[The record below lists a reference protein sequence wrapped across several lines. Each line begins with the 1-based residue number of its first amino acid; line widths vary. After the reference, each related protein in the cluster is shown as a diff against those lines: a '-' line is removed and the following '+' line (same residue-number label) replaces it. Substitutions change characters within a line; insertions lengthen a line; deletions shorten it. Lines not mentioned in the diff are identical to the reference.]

1 MNQARKRTG
10 TKKVLSMILVLVML
24 LSLLSMAAF
33 TLPTAAS
40 SDGAASNDGFK
51 RIVHID
57 CGRKYF
63 RAADLKK
70 IIDYAAENYYTDVEL
85 AFGNDGLRFLL
96 DDMSL
101 TANGTLYDS
110 NKVTSAIQKGNK
122 AFYDAGTNELTE
134 SEMTDIISYAREKGI
149 GIIPMFDAP
158 GHLQA
163 VVKAMET
170 LGMSPVYT
178 TPTTSGTSVNYAI
191 DTTDNAST
199 SFVKALMQKYI
210 TYFKKQGCTMFNF
223 AADECGFS
231 EMTNTAYT
239 SYAEFV
245 NDLAAMVKNAN
256 MTPMAFNDGIYHLN
270 LKTNTDFDTSI
281 VVCYW
286 DATDTKYAPAAD
298 LASRGFK
305 ILNTNNKWYYV
316 IGIESGSWFGY
327 QFAINNMK
335 TYDCLTIDGNNKQTM
350 PVGCM
355 AAIWCDTPTKNVNW
369 TNVQSYI
376 STFSTSN
383 PNYFKASATTPE
395 KPGVQQSTENKTVSV
410 TVGGTTTVPIDGKN
424 LSADG
429 QTYATENPDI
439 ATVTVSG
446 QDEQPGNVTYTKESV
461 NYRTLAG
468 SNTSWTRTEYYYPVG
483 ENYYPVYA
491 YFDYGSYR
499 YYYGYSTTDSTNDV
513 KRIDRSWNGGNSVT
527 VYSKS
532 VQATIPASTTL
543 TFKGVAVGTTYVT
556 IDNVK

>member
-40 SDGAASNDGFK
+40 FDSAASNDDFK

-63 RAADLKK
+63 SAADLKK
-70 IIDYAAENYYTDVEL
+70 IIDYAADNYYTDVEL

-96 DDMSL
+96 DNM
-101 TANGTLYDS
+101 TLHVGDKTYDS
-110 NKVTSAIQKGNK
+110 SSVTTAIQNGNK
-122 AFYDAGTNELTE
+122 AFYNTGTNELTE

-210 TYFKKQGCTMFNF
+210 TYFKNQGCTMFNF

-245 NDLAAMVKNAN
+245 NDLAAMVKNA
-256 MTPMAFNDGIYHLN
+256 T
-270 LKTNTDFDTSI
+270 
-281 VVCYW
+281 
-286 DATDTKYAPAAD
+286 
-298 LASRGFK
+298 
-305 ILNTNNKWYYV
+305 
-316 IGIESGSWFGY
+316 
-327 QFAINNMK
+327 
-335 TYDCLTIDGNNKQTM
+335 
-350 PVGCM
+350 
-355 AAIWCDTPTKNVNW
+355 
-369 TNVQSYI
+369 
-376 STFSTSN
+376 
-383 PNYFKASATTPE
+383 
-395 KPGVQQSTENKTVSV
+395 
-410 TVGGTTTVPIDGKN
+410 
-424 LSADG
+424 
-429 QTYATENPDI
+429 
-439 ATVTVSG
+439 
-446 QDEQPGNVTYTKESV
+446 
-461 NYRTLAG
+461 
-468 SNTSWTRTEYYYPVG
+468 
-483 ENYYPVYA
+483 
-491 YFDYGSYR
+491 
-499 YYYGYSTTDSTNDV
+499 
-513 KRIDRSWNGGNSVT
+513 
-527 VYSKS
+527 
-532 VQATIPASTTL
+532 
-543 TFKGVAVGTTYVT
+543 
-556 IDNVK
+556 

>member
-178 TPTTSGTSVNYAI
+178 TLRPV
-191 DTTDNAST
+191 
-199 SFVKALMQKYI
+199 
-210 TYFKKQGCTMFNF
+210 
-223 AADECGFS
+223 
-231 EMTNTAYT
+231 
-239 SYAEFV
+239 
-245 NDLAAMVKNAN
+245 
-256 MTPMAFNDGIYHLN
+256 
-270 LKTNTDFDTSI
+270 
-281 VVCYW
+281 
-286 DATDTKYAPAAD
+286 APA
-298 LASRGFK
+298 
-305 ILNTNNKWYYV
+305 
-316 IGIESGSWFGY
+316 
-327 QFAINNMK
+327 
-335 TYDCLTIDGNNKQTM
+335 
-350 PVGCM
+350 
-355 AAIWCDTPTKNVNW
+355 
-369 TNVQSYI
+369 
-376 STFSTSN
+376 
-383 PNYFKASATTPE
+383 
-395 KPGVQQSTENKTVSV
+395 
-410 TVGGTTTVPIDGKN
+410 
-424 LSADG
+424 
-429 QTYATENPDI
+429 
-439 ATVTVSG
+439 
-446 QDEQPGNVTYTKESV
+446 
-461 NYRTLAG
+461 
-468 SNTSWTRTEYYYPVG
+468 
-483 ENYYPVYA
+483 
-491 YFDYGSYR
+491 
-499 YYYGYSTTDSTNDV
+499 
-513 KRIDRSWNGGNSVT
+513 
-527 VYSKS
+527 
-532 VQATIPASTTL
+532 
-543 TFKGVAVGTTYVT
+543 
-556 IDNVK
+556 

>member
-33 TLPTAAS
+33 TLPAAAS
-40 SDGAASNDGFK
+40 SDSAASNDDFK

-70 IIDYAAENYYTDVEL
+70 IIDYAADNYYTDVEL

-96 DDMSL
+96 DNM
-101 TANGTLYDS
+101 TLQVGDKTYDGS
-110 NKVTSAIQKGNK
+110 IVTPAIQNGNK
-122 AFYDAGTNELTE
+122 AFYNTGTNELTE

-231 EMTNTAYT
+231 GMTTDAYT
-239 SYAEFV
+239 SYAKFV
-245 NDLAAMVKNAN
+245 NELAAMVKNAN

-355 AAIWCDTPTKNVNW
+355 AAIW
-369 TNVQSYI
+369 
-376 STFSTSN
+376 
-383 PNYFKASATTPE
+383 
-395 KPGVQQSTENKTVSV
+395 
-410 TVGGTTTVPIDGKN
+410 
-424 LSADG
+424 
-429 QTYATENPDI
+429 
-439 ATVTVSG
+439 
-446 QDEQPGNVTYTKESV
+446 
-461 NYRTLAG
+461 
-468 SNTSWTRTEYYYPVG
+468 
-483 ENYYPVYA
+483 
-491 YFDYGSYR
+491 
-499 YYYGYSTTDSTNDV
+499 
-513 KRIDRSWNGGNSVT
+513 
-527 VYSKS
+527 
-532 VQATIPASTTL
+532 
-543 TFKGVAVGTTYVT
+543 
-556 IDNVK
+556 

>member
-40 SDGAASNDGFK
+40 TDSAASNDDFK

-63 RAADLKK
+63 SAADLKK
-70 IIDYAAENYYTDVEL
+70 IIDYAADNYYTDVEL

-96 DDMSL
+96 DKDNM
-101 TANGTLYDS
+101 TLQVGDKTYDGS
-110 NKVTSAIQKGNK
+110 IVTTAIQNGNK

-178 TPTTSGTSVNYAI
+178 KPTTSGTSVNYAI

-231 EMTNTAYT
+231 GMTTDAYT

-245 NDLAAMVKNAN
+245 NELAAMVKKAN
-256 MTPMAFNDGIYHLN
+256 MTPMAFNDGIYHKE
-270 LKTNTDFDTSI
+270 LKSNKAFDTDI
-281 VVCYW
+281 LVCYW
-286 DATDTKYAPAAD
+286 DASTAKYASAAT
-298 LASRGFK
+298 LASKGFK

-316 IGIESGSWFGY
+316 IGKENITNWNSWNGY
-327 QFAINNMK
+327 AYTCEYAKNQMAEN
-335 TYDCLTIDGNNKQTM
+335 DCLTIDGDSKQTT

-355 AAIWCDTPTKNVNW
+355 AAIWCDYPNNNVNW
-369 TNVQSYI
+369 TNVESYI
-376 STFSTSN
+376 STFRTSN

-395 KPGVQQSTENKTVSV
+395 KPGVQQPTENKTVSV
-410 TVGGTTTVPIDGKN
+410 TVGGTTTVTIDDKN

-429 QTYATENPDI
+429 RTYATENSDI

-446 QDEQPGNVTYTKESV
+446 QDAQPGNVTYSKTNVS
-461 NYRTLAG
+461 YSALAD
-468 SNTSWTRTEYYYPVG
+468 SNTTWTRTEYYYPVG

-491 YFDYGSYR
+491 YR
-499 YYYGYSTTDSTNDV
+499 
-513 KRIDRSWNGGNSVT
+513 
-527 VYSKS
+527 
-532 VQATIPASTTL
+532 
-543 TFKGVAVGTTYVT
+543 
-556 IDNVK
+556 